1 VHFLNTP
8 KTNIVKT
15 TALNTIANRIRY
27 LRNLTGLTRD
37 EVAEYSHITKSALE
51 KWENGTANI
60 SARNVTRLINMAAD
74 QSIACTAEWLLHG
87 EGHPPKTVVPSSLS
101 EHQASVGNTIETAL
115 RDLNLFKMTYPQGLT
130 LMITDDAMADY
141 YVSGDFVGGLSV
153 DLDKL
158 KQYLNYACI
167 VQTADG
173 KTRLR
178 RIGCEDG
185 SWFLYGTNTRHN
197 GWPYLEKDVKIAKV
211 APVFWHRL
219 KL

>member
-1 VHFLNTP
+1 MNTTR
-8 KTNIVKT
+8 TNIVKT

-27 LRNLTGLTRD
+27 LRNLTGLKRED
-37 EVAEYSHITKSALE
+37 VAERYPITRSALE

-60 SARNVTRLINMAAD
+60 SARNVARLINMAAD
-74 QSIACTAEWLLHG
+74 QSIVCTAEWLLRG
-87 EGHPPKTVVPSSLS
+87 DGNPPKTVTPSSLS

-130 LMITDDAMADY
+130 LMVSDDAMADY
-141 YVSGDFVGGLSV
+141 YANGDFVGGLPV

-158 KQYLNYACI
+158 KQYLNHACI
-167 VQTADG
+167 VQTADE

-178 RIGCEDG
+178 RIGYEDG
-185 SWFLYGTNTRHN
+185 SWFLYCTNTRHKE
-197 GWPYLEKDVKIAKV
+197 WPFLEKNVKIVKA